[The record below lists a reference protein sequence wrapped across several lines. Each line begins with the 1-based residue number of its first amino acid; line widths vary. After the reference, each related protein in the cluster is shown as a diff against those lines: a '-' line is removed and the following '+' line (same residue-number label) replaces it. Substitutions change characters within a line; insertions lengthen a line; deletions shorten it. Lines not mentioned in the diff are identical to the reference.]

1 MQAAAFVTVGIRAL
15 HDSNPACA
23 RTQFQ
28 AAAAVDP
35 GSPAAW
41 EGLGESEQAL
51 HQNAAAEESFQR
63 SYALDPDSLPAVTH
77 LAALLEQQ
85 KLTSASVTLWRIAAK
100 LRPDDPRIR
109 FSLADALL
117 ANGANQEAEPLLQAL
132 LAQNLFDR
140 GAVLTDLGT
149 ALARLGRYD
158 EAAKEFSQAL
168 AYPEAADTARLS
180 LIKALCTLL
189 RYPQAKPYA
198 EQYLHAHP
206 RDYEALYFM
215 GLIDAGVGEDAAAQ
229 QELQSA
235 VAADPRQFDG
245 QLQLGEALRH
255 NGHPGAAI
263 EPLQAAVALKP
274 DSKDAHF
281 QLARAFGAAGR
292 PIEAKQQYS
301 LLQQQEQAGAAQMQ
315 MTVLDNQAAA
325 AIAHNDSASAR
336 AIYQQLLKLDPR
348 DPKTLYDL
356 AMLHLQEGEATQ
368 ARACLEQA
376 HALDPTFSAANA
388 ELGYLDM
395 VAGDLPK
402 AEAELQAALRANPQ
416 SAEALGNLG
425 VLDAKESKPQAA
437 IRNLQLAVE
446 SNPGYARGYLNL
458 GLVLAGVGRNAE
470 ALAALRQSVALDPQ
484 DRGARQALALVQK
497 STPAP

>member
-1 MQAAAFVTVGIRAL
+1 MQAAALVTVGIRAL
-15 HDSNPACA
+15 HEGNAACA
-23 RTQFQ
+23 LAQFQ
-28 AAAAVDP
+28 AAVQAEPD
-35 GSPAAW
+35 SPAAW
-41 EGLGESEQAL
+41 EGFGESEEAR
-51 HQNAAAEESFQR
+51 HQDAAAEESFQR
-63 SYALDPDSLPAVTH
+63 SYALDPDNLPAVTH

-85 KLTSASVTLWRIAAK
+85 KQTSAAVTLWRIAEK
-100 LRPDDPRIR
+100 LRPEDPGIR

-117 ANGANQEAEPLLQAL
+117 ANGANQEAESLLHAL

-140 GAVLTDLGT
+140 GAILTDLGT

-158 EAAKEFSQAL
+158 EAANEFSQAL

-198 EQYLHAHP
+198 EQYLRAHP

-215 GLIDAGVGEDAAAQ
+215 GLIDAGVGDDAAAQ

-255 NGHPGAAI
+255 NGDPGGAI
-263 EPLQAAVALKP
+263 EPLRAAVALKP
-274 DSKDAHF
+274 DSRDAHF
-281 QLARAFGAAGR
+281 QLARAYGAAGHLV
-292 PIEAKQQYS
+292 EAKQQYA

-315 MTVLDNQAAA
+315 LTVLDNQAAA
-325 AIAHNDSASAR
+325 AIAHNDAASAE
-336 AIYQQLLKLDPR
+336 AIYRRLLKLDPR
-348 DPKTLYDL
+348 NPKTLYDL
-356 AMLHLQEGEATQ
+356 AMLHLQEGKATQ
-368 ARACLEQA
+368 TRSLLEQA
-376 HALDPTFSAANA
+376 HALDPNFSAANE

-402 AEAELQAALRANPQ
+402 AEAELQLALRANPQ

-446 SNPGYARGYLNL
+446 SNPAYARGYLNL

-470 ALAALRQSVALDPQ
+470 AVAALRQSVALDPQ
-484 DRGARQALALVQK
+484 DPGARQALALVQK
-497 STPAP
+497 SSMAP